1 MLKNFPANHI
11 YTRYPRAHILQ
22 SSTAISAQINLKIN
36 NNISALDTNSSQVKK
51 QVFELLSALCV
62 YNAEGYSRA
71 LEALDH
77 YKVTELSER
86 EQKMRRNLKAIWF

>member
-1 MLKNFPANHI
+1 MK
-11 YTRYPRAHILQ
+11 R
-22 SSTAISAQINLKIN
+22 
-36 NNISALDTNSSQVKK
+36 

-77 YKVTELSER
+77 YKVSDR
-86 EQKMRRNLKAIWF
+86 KMTMCACNATVGFTFMISRTSSHAATDSASSLKNYARQRPVSTGESCGDNHR

>member
-1 MLKNFPANHI
+1 MI
-11 YTRYPRAHILQ
+11 
-22 SSTAISAQINLKIN
+22 STATHTGSDNDLGF
-36 NNISALDTNSSQVKK
+36 QVKR

-77 YKVTELSER
+77 YKV
-86 EQKMRRNLKAIWF
+86 MYARRNVTTYKMLLMIVAVQCVNAFLLN

>member
-1 MLKNFPANHI
+1 M
-11 YTRYPRAHILQ
+11 
-22 SSTAISAQINLKIN
+22 
-36 NNISALDTNSSQVKK
+36 KK

-77 YKVTELSER
+77 YKVTELK
-86 EQKMRRNLKAIWF
+86 QKNATQSKTNFVDLCSCYAFSSYKSCSKNAIIVLIV